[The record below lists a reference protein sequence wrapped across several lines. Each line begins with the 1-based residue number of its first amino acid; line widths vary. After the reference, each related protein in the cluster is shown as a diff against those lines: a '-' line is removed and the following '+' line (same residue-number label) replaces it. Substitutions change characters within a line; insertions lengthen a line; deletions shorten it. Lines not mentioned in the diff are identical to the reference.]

1 MINYHI
7 RYLQQ
12 FLISSDNTWN
22 IDQVSL
28 YQDFLQIL
36 LNPDKKG
43 MEYRVHVH
51 SKQGPEDL
59 TVLDQEVA
67 EPRERL
73 FEGDSVKIDNLRQ
86 FFMGF
91 NGN

>member
-1 MINYHI
+1 
-7 RYLQQ
+7 
-12 FLISSDNTWN
+12 
-22 IDQVSL
+22 
-28 YQDFLQIL
+28 
-36 LNPDKKG
+36 

-67 EPRERL
+67 EPRKRL
-73 FEGDSVKIDNLRQ
+73 FEGDSVNNDNLRQ
-86 FFMGF
+86 LFMGF

>member
-12 FLISSDNTWN
+12 ILISSDNTWN

-36 LNPDKKG
+36 LNPDKRG

-59 TVLDQEVA
+59 TMLDQEVA
-67 EPRERL
+67 EPRKRL
-73 FEGDSVKIDNLRQ
+73 FKGDSVKIGQ
-86 FFMGF
+86 SSTVF
-91 NGN
+91 NGL